1 MLVAQ
6 TVNSW
11 NKDGLPVDV
20 MFDTNNG
27 FLCYLESAP
36 PWEVIVFSVKL
47 LQSFIC
53 LLYCYCK
60 WLYSKNIC

>member
-20 MFDTNNG
+20 MFDTNNV
-27 FLCYLESAP
+27 FMLLRISSALGSD
-36 PWEVIVFSVKL
+36 SVQCEAASIFHLPSL
-47 LQSFIC
+47 L
-53 LLYCYCK
+53 LL
-60 WLYSKNIC
+60 

>member
-20 MFDTNNG
+20 MFDTNNV
-27 FLCYLESAP
+27 FFMLLRISSALGSD
-36 PWEVIVFSVKL
+36 SVQCEAASIFHLPSL
-47 LQSFIC
+47 L
-53 LLYCYCK
+53 LL
-60 WLYSKNIC
+60 